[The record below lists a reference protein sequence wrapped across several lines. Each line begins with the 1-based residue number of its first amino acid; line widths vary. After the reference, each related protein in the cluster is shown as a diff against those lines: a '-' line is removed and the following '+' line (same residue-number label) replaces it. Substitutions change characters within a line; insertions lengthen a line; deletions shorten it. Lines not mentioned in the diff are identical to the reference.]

1 MSNKTKQ
8 TLEKILLRMER
19 TLGYCA
25 GQTFASFQTNQMLQ
39 EACVFNIL
47 QIGELANA
55 GLDDRF
61 TAEHRDIAW
70 HQMYGMR
77 NRIAHDYDGIRL
89 TIVWQTITED
99 FPLLIPKLK
108 DILDSLPDEASPD
121 AR

>member
-1 MSNKTKQ
+1 MSNKIRQ
-8 TLEKILLRMER
+8 TLDKMLQRMER

-25 GQTFASFQTNQMLQ
+25 GQTFGSFQTNQMLQ

-47 QIGELANA
+47 QIGELANT
-55 GLDDRF
+55 GLNDEF
-61 TAEHRDIAW
+61 TSAHHDIAW

-77 NRIAHDYDGIRL
+77 NRIAHNYDGIRL

-108 DILDSLPDEASPD
+108 AILESLPE
-121 AR
+121 

>member
-1 MSNKTKQ
+1 MSNKIRQ
-8 TLEKILLRMER
+8 TLEKMLLRMER

-25 GQTFASFQTNQMLQ
+25 GQTFGSFQTNQMLQ

-47 QIGELANA
+47 QIGELANTA
-55 GLDDRF
+55 LDDSF
-61 TAEHRDIAW
+61 TSAHRDIAW

-99 FPLLIPKLK
+99 FPPLIPKLK
-108 DILDSLPDEASPD
+108 AILESLPE
-121 AR
+121 

>member
-1 MSNKTKQ
+1 MSSKIRQ
-8 TLEKILLRMER
+8 TLEKMILRMER

-25 GQTFASFQTNQMLQ
+25 GQTFGSFQTNQMLQ

-55 GLDDRF
+55 GLDEDF
-61 TAEHRDIAW
+61 ISSHRDIAW

-77 NRIAHDYDGIRL
+77 NRIAHNYDGIRL

-99 FPLLIPKLK
+99 FPMLIPKLK
-108 DILDSLPDEASPD
+108 TILASLPE
-121 AR
+121 